1 MKQINQVLIVYL
13 GIPVF
18 CPRHQVIVIE
28 YLQAEN
34 SMLQERLRGRR
45 LRLSDAE
52 RALLARKAKAVGRR
66 ALLELRTIVTPD
78 TLMRWHRQFVATKW
92 NFSPQRRPGRPAV
105 MNAISALIVRMATE
119 NPSWGYTRIQ
129 GALANVGHR
138 VGRGTVA
145 NVLMRNGIKPAPQ
158 RDKHSS
164 WATFLKSHWEVLA
177 AGDFLSVEVWTEK
190 AW

>member
-45 LRLSDAE
+45 LRFSDAE

-66 ALLELRTIVTPD
+66 ALLELRTMVTPVRSCAG
-78 TLMRWHRQFVATKW
+78 TVSS
-92 NFSPQRRPGRPAV
+92 SPRSG
-105 MNAISALIVRMATE
+105 ISRT
-119 NPSWGYTRIQ
+119 G
-129 GALANVGHR
+129 
-138 VGRGTVA
+138 VGRDV
-145 NVLMRNGIKPAPQ
+145 Q
-158 RDKHSS
+158 RS
-164 WATFLKSHWEVLA
+164 
-177 AGDFLSVEVWTEK
+177 
-190 AW
+190 